1 MIKKLIYIGI
11 LLFSLLSQAHAGLTI
26 EITEG
31 VADAIPIAVV
41 PFKWTGGEALPE
53 DRDVA
58 AIVKADLTRSGQFA
72 PIKTTDMLAKP
83 FTPQQ
88 IRFKNWRIL
97 EVPNL
102 VIGQVSPGAD
112 GSYIVEFRL
121 YDVYRQKQITG
132 FRYNAKPLQ
141 LRKIAHKISD
151 IIYEELTG
159 IKGAFDTQIVYI
171 KKFPNKTEKPY
182 RLYLADADGFGEQE
196 VIRHDWPL
204 FSPTWSPNNGTLAFA
219 MAGSHGTGIFV
230 FDIEIGKQPRRITD
244 RSMKAS
250 APSWSP
256 DGKQLAMQVL
266 SNGSADI
273 YTMDLKTRKMQRIT
287 RHWSIDTEPRWSPD
301 GSRIIFTSERGGSPQ
316 LYQYTFDDKKISR
329 LTFKGKQ
336 NLRASFSPDGKM
348 ITFVHLSSINGYN
361 IAVMDLGSKEMHIVA
376 DSSFGESEHESPSF
390 APNSSMII
398 YAANYA
404 QKGKKGKKTGLVAA
418 SVNGDVHQHFVDNG
432 DGEVREPA
440 WSSYLN

>member
-1 MIKKLIYIGI
+1 MI
-11 LLFSLLSQAHAGLTI
+11 SQSYAALTI

-31 VADAIPIAVV
+31 VEDAIPIAVV
-41 PFKWTGGEALPE
+41 PFKWTGDKPLPKDSDIAE
-53 DRDVA
+53 
-58 AIVKADLTRSGQFA
+58 IVKADLSRSGQFA
-72 PIKTTDMLAKP
+72 PLKTADMLAKP
-83 FTPQQ
+83 FSPRQ

-97 EVPNL
+97 EIPNL
-102 VIGQVSPGAD
+102 VIGQVRPGKN
-112 GSYIVEFRL
+112 GKYIVEFRL

-132 FRYNAKPLQ
+132 FRYDAQPLQ

-151 IIYEELTG
+151 IIYEALTG
-159 IKGAFDTQIVYI
+159 IKGAFDTRIVYI
-171 KKFPNKTEKPY
+171 KKFPNKTPKPY
-182 RLYLADADGFGEQE
+182 RLYLADADGYGEQE

-204 FSPTWSPNNGTLAFA
+204 FSPTWSPKGNQLAFA
-219 MAGSHGTGIFV
+219 MAGSLGQGVFV
-230 FDIEIGKQPRRITD
+230 FDIEIGKQPRRVTK
-244 RSMKAS
+244 RSTKAS

-256 DGKQLAMQVL
+256 DGSQFAIQVL

-273 YTMDLKTRKMQRIT
+273 YTMDILTRKMQRIT

-316 LYQYTFDDKKISR
+316 LYEYTFDDKRIKR

-348 ITFVHLSSINGYN
+348 ITFVHLSKNNGYN
-361 IAVMDLGSKEMHIVA
+361 IAVMDLGTREMRIVA
-376 DSSFGESEHESPSF
+376 DSSSGESEHESPSF

-404 QKGKKGKKTGLVAA
+404 QKGRKDKKTGLVAVSLDGSA
-418 SVNGDVHQHFVDNG
+418 PQRFVDEG
-432 DGEVREPA
+432 IGEVREPA